1 MLKKEELWKRGNRE
15 LCYVYKNEYGIQ
27 YLFFKVLGNKRLRVR
42 SFNVVP
48 HRMKFLMTLREYN
61 LSGWKKLGDNDYIFG
76 G

>member
-15 LCYVYKNEYGIQ
+15 LCYVYKNEYRIQ
-27 YLFFKVLGNKRLRVR
+27 YLFFKVLGNKRLKVG

-48 HRMKFLMTLREYN
+48 HHIKFLMTLKEYN
-61 LSGWKKLGDNDYIFG
+61 LSGWKRLGDNDYIFG